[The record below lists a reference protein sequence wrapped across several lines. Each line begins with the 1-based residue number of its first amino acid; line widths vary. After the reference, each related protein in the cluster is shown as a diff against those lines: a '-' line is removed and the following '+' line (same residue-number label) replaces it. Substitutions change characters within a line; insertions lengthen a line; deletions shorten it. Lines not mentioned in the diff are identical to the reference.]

1 MRKARGSTP
10 RRSRGRPDLVS
21 FHSSLLDS
29 LVDRTLTISLLVP
42 FPASPSSIL
51 AAIPAAIA
59 SVVPAAI
66 VPAALSGE
74 SHEEPKEIQET
85 PSVPV
90 DSFNMAATTPAV
102 EEPLIT
108 NKEGEKHSTVAEMA
122 TGAVAAAVAGAG
134 AVVAGATDMFSG
146 DDADK
151 DEPAEA
157 HPAETA
163 AQEDP
168 IAGPVV
174 SATTLDEAD
183 DDDDDSSDDGN
194 EGPED
199 LDAQPSY
206 SARKELGTDDTST
219 TGGES
224 LSRQASSHLA
234 STASAFG
241 SFESTA
247 PASDP
252 FESAE
257 EPVVAAAGVP
267 LPISPA
273 VEEPHALNAP
283 FPPAPVDSDRQPT
296 TTAFDDSFGDSTA
309 DFNTFDTDF
318 QPVPIASAA
327 STTANNPFFASAPPA
342 ADTQEKTF
350 DESSPFEPTPSTPPA
365 TASTPQP
372 PAAPP
377 LPSAPAA
384 AFSAPPPI
392 PSRPDQAQ
400 SQPAHAAFDDAFGN
414 DDFET
419 FDADFE
425 PVPVAKSPVGGAA
438 PSNNPFST
446 GAGESAVKPVYDFD
460 PSFADFDT
468 AFDDARPAHGQTG
481 QSAAPTDF
489 DDAFGSTPFAPTT
502 SAPDQSASSV
512 GQHAFDDAFGESEP
526 AFGGAQEQSQYA
538 PPAGP
543 PPGQQPQI
551 DRPSLPSRPTNTA
564 AEPDDIPDVKKIVA
578 MGFSRSQALNALEV
592 RFLPHVLL
600 DVLTDADPT
609 SHVFLLR
616 SATTT
621 CKRPST
627 TSFRAH
633 EDPYC
638 PLTLVLFCFS
648 SSRVRLSPLFSE
660 RVFGPLGSSRWI
672 FTTLLPYANASLSL
686 PRAPFTERKIVRSG
700 RQDIQPFSLPSSCPE
715 THQPRP
721 PPDRDRPTYRPLS
734 ATGSSQPGRVD
745 EPRRG
750 TLVPSRVC
758 LHPGRAASLAMLR
771 RPWSPPRP
779 RSRRSPQR
787 DRQIRSTRTRWR
799 RESEGDACGQG
810 NPLVRGEGA
819 RSVRAKVQQDSK
831 TDGLEPRDPR
841 GGRRETLLD

>member
-1 MRKARGSTP
+1 MRRAKGSTL
-10 RRSRGRPDLVS
+10 RRSRGRPDLVC
-21 FHSSLLDS
+21 FPSSLLDS

-42 FPASPSSIL
+42 FSASPSSTL

-66 VPAALSGE
+66 VPSALSGEE

-90 DSFNMAATTPAV
+90 DSFTTAATTPAV
-102 EEPLIT
+102 EEPGIT
-108 NKEGEKHSTVAEMA
+108 NKEGEEHSTVAEMA
-122 TGAVAAAVAGAG
+122 TGAVAAVVAGAG
-134 AVVAGATDMFSG
+134 AVVADATDIFSG

-151 DEPAEA
+151 DEPAET

-168 IAGPVV
+168 IAAPVV
-174 SATTLDEAD
+174 SATTLDEA

-219 TGGES
+219 IGGES

-257 EPVVAAAGVP
+257 EPAVAAAGVP

-283 FPPAPVDSDRQPT
+283 FPPGPVDSDRQPT

-342 ADTQEKTF
+342 AEPQEKAF
-350 DESSPFEPTPSTPPA
+350 DEPSPFEPTPLTPAAAP
-365 TASTPQP
+365 STPQP

-377 LPSAPAA
+377 VPSAPAA

-392 PSRPDQAQ
+392 PSRPDQTQPQ
-400 SQPAHAAFDDAFGN
+400 SAHAAFDDAFGN

-438 PSNNPFST
+438 SSNNPFSA
-446 GAGESAVKPVYDFD
+446 GAGEGAAKPVYDFD

-481 QSAAPTDF
+481 QSAAAPTDF

-526 AFGGAQEQSQYA
+526 AFGGAQEQNQYA

-543 PPGQQPQI
+543 PPGQQPQA

-592 RFLPHVLL
+592 RFLPLISL
-600 DVLTDADPT
+600 ITATDADVV
-609 SHVFLLR
+609 SHPSHLR

-627 TSFRAH
+627 TSSRGL
-633 EDPYC
+633 EESSC
-638 PLTLVLFCFS
+638 NSPLS
-648 SSRVRLSPLFSE
+648 SSVSPRLASGSP
-660 RVFGPLGSSRWI
+660 
-672 FTTLLPYANASLSL
+672 SLS
-686 PRAPFTERKIVRSG
+686 
-700 RQDIQPFSLPSSCPE
+700 
-715 THQPRP
+715 
-721 PPDRDRPTYRPLS
+721 
-734 ATGSSQPGRVD
+734 
-745 EPRRG
+745 
-750 TLVPSRVC
+750 
-758 LHPGRAASLAMLR
+758 
-771 RPWSPPRP
+771 
-779 RSRRSPQR
+779 
-787 DRQIRSTRTRWR
+787 
-799 RESEGDACGQG
+799 
-810 NPLVRGEGA
+810 
-819 RSVRAKVQQDSK
+819 
-831 TDGLEPRDPR
+831 
-841 GGRRETLLD
+841 